1 MELKKSE
8 YNYKVGFI
16 IPFTPYF
23 KNTFNV
29 KYEGLETHWYE
40 NGQKK
45 AETTYKSG
53 ELNGLATDW
62 YENGQKEWEINYKD
76 GEFDGLVTRW
86 YENGHKEEE
95 AIYKLGKE
103 ILRNYLSSL
112 KN

>member
-1 MELKKSE
+1 MKSRVDTNWYDNGNKKSE

-23 KNTFNV
+23 KITFNV

-62 YENGQKEWEINYKD
+62 YENG
-76 GEFDGLVTRW
+76 
-86 YENGHKEEE
+86 HKEEE

-103 ILRNYLSSL
+103 ISLKEWNEDGSL